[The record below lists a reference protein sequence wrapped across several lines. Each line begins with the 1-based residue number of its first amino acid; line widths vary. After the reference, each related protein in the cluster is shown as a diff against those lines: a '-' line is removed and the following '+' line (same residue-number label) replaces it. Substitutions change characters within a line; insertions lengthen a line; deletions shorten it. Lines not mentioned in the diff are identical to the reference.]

1 MGINISLNDKYE
13 LAHGRAFMTATQ
25 ALVRIP
31 LVQRWRDK
39 AAGLNTAGFISG
51 YRGSPLGHYDAALIK
66 ADKYLKSENIY
77 FEEGINEELG
87 ATAVW
92 GTQQVGMYKGA
103 KYDGV
108 FGIWYGK
115 GPGVD
120 RSGDVFR
127 HANAAGTSPHGGVLA
142 IAGDDHECKSSTI
155 PHQSDHS
162 FYSTMLPMLYP
173 ANMQEFVEYG
183 LLGIAMSRYSG
194 CWTAFKVTSDTAE
207 STGVVDLNREGRQ
220 ILIPGD
226 DEFEMPEGGVH
237 IRQNDV
243 WRDQDFRLQRYKLFA
258 ALAFGKKNGLD
269 RTIMDSSKPRF
280 GIITSG
286 KTYGDVRQALYEL
299 GIDEKVAEQ
308 IGLRLY
314 KVGMPWPL
322 EPEGIR
328 NFCEGL
334 EEILIVEEKRELIEN
349 QLKQQLFNWH
359 ADKRPVVVGKYDEKG
374 QWLLPPENELSVGL
388 ITHVIADRISHFY
401 KGEMVEFA
409 KQYFNR
415 REAMQAQYQSPLVRK
430 PYFCSGC
437 PHNSSTKV
445 PDGSRAMAGIGCHIM
460 ALWMDRSTSEFT
472 QMGGEGVPWIGQ
484 APFTDEKH
492 IFTNLGD
499 GTYQHSGILAI
510 RAAIAAKVNITYKI
524 LYNDAVAMTGGQP
537 VEGGLTVEMIAQ
549 QMRGEG
555 VRQIWIVTEDMDRYQ
570 DRGLI
575 PADIPILY
583 RDEMERIQLEA
594 REVEGCSIIIYDQTC
609 AAEKRRRRKRGKYP
623 DPDKRVFIND
633 AVCEG
638 CGDCSVKSNCV
649 SVEPL
654 ETEYG
659 RKRIINQSSCNKDYS
674 CVKGFCP
681 SFVSVIG
688 GELKKPKVTG
698 LDDLLGGIPTPNIG
712 RVDTEYN
719 ILVTG
724 VGGTGVLTIGG
735 ILGMAAHIDGLA
747 SNLLDMTGLAQK
759 GGAVLSHVRLGKDI
773 EILRTPHIM
782 TGCADLLIAC
792 DLVVAA
798 SPDSIECVRS
808 DRAKSVINAH
818 NSPVSAFVENNAID
832 FRQENLKKSL
842 EAHTLDKDRHYVE
855 ATELATV
862 LLGDNIATNIF
873 MMGYAWQ
880 KGLIPLSFASID
892 RAIELNGVAIDQNK
906 KTFACGR
913 LAAHDMGKLERF
925 VKPYLNVS
933 FHDDISKNS
942 DEVFEKRFEN
952 LIQYQNK
959 KYADK
964 YSNLLDIVKE
974 KDQGDIYEAVAR
986 NYFKL
991 LAIKDEYEV
1000 ARLYINGDFHKKL
1013 SAQFSGEYKLKF
1025 HMAPPLFEKRDKVS
1039 GEVLKREFGPWMMSA
1054 LKVMATLKFLRGGP
1068 LDIFGRSDER
1078 KMERALIGEYE
1089 DHVQLVLDKLNKA
1102 NYQLCLEIL
1111 ELPMSYKGYGHVK
1124 EKNIKSAKIKL
1135 NKLLGRLDQSNDL
1148 KKAS

>member
-1 MGINISLNDKYE
+1 MGINITLNDKYE
-13 LAHGRAFMTATQ
+13 LETGKAFMTATQ

-31 LVQRWRDK
+31 IVQRWRDN

-51 YRGSPLGHYDAALIK
+51 YRGSPLGGFDAALHK
-66 ADKYLKSENIY
+66 AEKYLRAENVY

-92 GTQQVGMYKGA
+92 GTQQVNMYKGA

-108 FGIWYGK
+108 FGMWYGK

-120 RSGDVFR
+120 RSCDVLR
-127 HANAAGTSPHGGVLA
+127 HANAAGTSPLGGVLA
-142 IAGDDHECKSSTI
+142 IAGDDHACKSSTI

-207 STGVVDLNREGRQ
+207 STGVVDLTREDRK
-220 ILIPGD
+220 IIIPGD
-226 DEFEMPEGGVH
+226 DDFEMPEGGLH
-237 IRQNDV
+237 IRPHDV
-243 WRDQDFRLQRYKLFA
+243 WREQDYRLQRYKLFA
-258 ALAFGKKNGLD
+258 ALAFGKKNNLD
-269 RTIMDSSKPRF
+269 RIVMDSTKPRF

-286 KTYGDVRQALYEL
+286 KTYGDVRQALFEL
-299 GIDEKVAEQ
+299 GIDEDVAEQ
-308 IGLRLY
+308 IGLRVF

-322 EPEGIR
+322 EPEGVR

-401 KGEMVEFA
+401 KGEMVEYA
-409 KQYFNR
+409 RKYFNR
-415 REAMQAQYQSPLVRK
+415 REEMQANYKTPLVRS

-445 PDGSRAMAGIGCHIM
+445 PQGSRAMAGIGCHIM
-460 ALWMDRSTSEFT
+460 ALWMDRSTTEFT

-499 GTYQHSGILAI
+499 GTYNHSGILAI

-537 VEGGLTVEMIAQ
+537 VEGGLTVEKIAL

-555 VRQIWIVTEDMDRYQ
+555 AKKIWIVTEDLDRYEK
-570 DRGLI
+570 RGLI
-575 PADIPILY
+575 PADIEILDRY
-583 RDEMERIQLEA
+583 EMDAVQLKA

-638 CGDCSVKSNCV
+638 CGDCSEKSNCV

-659 RKRIINQSSCNKDYS
+659 RKRMINQSSCNKDFS

-698 LDDLLGGIPTPNIG
+698 LEALLGNIPMPKIET
-712 RVDTEYN
+712 VKSEYN
-719 ILVTG
+719 ILVAG

-735 ILGMAAHIDGLA
+735 LLGMAAHVDGLA

-759 GGAVLSHVRLGKDI
+759 GGAVLTHVRLGAEID
-773 EILRTPHIM
+773 ILRTPHIL
-782 TGCADLLIAC
+782 TGCSDLLLAC
-792 DLVVAA
+792 DLVVGA
-798 SPDSIECVRS
+798 SPDAIECVRK
-808 DRAKSVINAH
+808 DRTKSIINSH
-818 NSPVSAFVENNAID
+818 NSPVSAFVENNNID
-832 FRQENLKKSL
+832 FQRENLKRSI
-842 EAHTLDKDRHYVE
+842 EDHTLDSDRHYVE
-855 ATELATV
+855 ATELATM
-862 LLGDNIATNIF
+862 LLGDAIATNVF
-873 MMGYAWQ
+873 MLGYAWQ
-880 KGLIPLSFASID
+880 MGLIPLSFLAMEK
-892 RAIELNGVAIDQNK
+892 AIELNGVAVDQNK

-913 LAAHDMGKLERF
+913 IAAHDMAGLKEF
-925 VKPYLNVS
+925 VKPLTNAAL
-933 FHDDISKNS
+933 HADISTTT
-942 DEVFEKRFEN
+942 
-952 LIQYQNK
+952 
-959 KYADK
+959 A
-964 YSNLLDIVKE
+964 DIVQKRVKMLTE
-974 KDQGDIYEAVAR
+974 YQDQAYSERYLALLNKVSSFDSGEIYVAVAKS
-986 NYFKL
+986 YYKL

-1000 ARLYINGDFHKKL
+1000 ARLYTNGEFKQKL
-1013 SAQFSGEYKLKF
+1013 DAQFTGNYKLKF
-1025 HMAPPLFEKRDKVS
+1025 HMAPPIFEKKNS
-1039 GEVLKREFGPWMMSA
+1039 STGETEKREFGPWMMSA
-1054 LKVMATLKFLRGGP
+1054 LKMIARFKFLRATAF
-1068 LDIFGRSDER
+1068 DIFAYSAER
-1078 KMERALIGEYE
+1078 KMERHLITEYE
-1089 DHVQLVLDKLNKA
+1089 EIVEIVLDKLNKD

-1111 ELPMSYKGYGHVK
+1111 ALPMSYNGYGHVK
-1124 EKNIKSAKIKL
+1124 EKNIKLAKNTLIT
-1135 NKLLGRLDQSNDL
+1135 LLDELDQKTNF
-1148 KKAS
+1148 KQAS